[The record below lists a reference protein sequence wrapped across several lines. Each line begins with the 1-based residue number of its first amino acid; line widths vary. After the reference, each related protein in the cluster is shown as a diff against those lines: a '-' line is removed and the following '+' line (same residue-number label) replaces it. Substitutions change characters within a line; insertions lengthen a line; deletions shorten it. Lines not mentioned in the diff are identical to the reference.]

1 MKDVMNFQIRRVL
14 QLMSPR
20 ERAFYFSLVGFRA
33 SLALLDL
40 VALGLLGF
48 FFSLITAEIQGGTPT
63 YLGLRLDFSFSE
75 SGILLLTIL
84 GVVFVGKSAL
94 TAFAMMVMARFIG
107 SIETRAASSIGGFL
121 FRGDLERLR
130 EYSQSEILWATGSST
145 TAAFSQRL
153 TSFSNFVAEFAMVI
167 AISIFLFVA
176 NPLLAAVVTVYFVGL
191 TLFFSIGVNR
201 WAAILSSEIATS
213 GVSSGT
219 AMTQLLDLYR
229 EFRVTRQT
237 NFFLESYR
245 DSRGRMARASALQG
259 FAASLPRI
267 GLEVAL
273 YVGAVAFLAFVLLTR
288 TGVDGLVDFTVL
300 MVGASR
306 IVVGL
311 VPLQR
316 AVTDLRSDVAVAEL
330 SLSLLERAQ
339 QAADPQPEIGSAVIA
354 RSRVKG
360 AVGIEFSNVVYRY
373 PGAPEDTIQNISF
386 KVPRGAFIALIG
398 PSGGGK
404 STIVDLMLGFL
415 TPNEGKVTIGRKSPN
430 EFLSAFPGRV
440 GFVPQKPGVLQGSLS
455 DNIVLGKLK
464 KVQRRLAEA
473 IRAVRLNDF
482 VLALSDGTD
491 SSLGKQ
497 LDSLSGGQTQRLS
510 LARALYLDPDLL
522 VLDEATSA
530 LDVTTESEVM
540 TEVLSAN
547 GRRTT
552 VVVAHRLSTVASA
565 DLVFLIDGGCIIDSG
580 TFVELK
586 ERNPMVREFAD
597 LSEL

>member
-20 ERAFYFSLVGFRA
+20 ERAFYFSLVVFRA

-94 TAFAMMVMARFIG
+94 TAFAMMVLARFIG

-176 NPLLAAVVTVYFVGL
+176 NPFLAAVVTVYFVGL
-191 TLFFSIGVNR
+191 TLFFSFGVNR
-201 WAAILSSEIATS
+201 WVAILSSEVARS

-330 SLSLLERAQ
+330 SLTLLERAQ

-360 AVGIEFSNVVYRY
+360 AVGIQFSNVVYRY
-373 PGAPEDTIQNISF
+373 PGAPENTIQNISF
-386 KVPRGAFIALIG
+386 KVPRGAFVALIG

-415 TPNEGKVTIGRKSPN
+415 TPNEGKVTIGRRSPN

-482 VLALSDGTD
+482 VLALSDGTE

-565 DLVFLIDGGCIIDSG
+565 DLVFLIDGGNIIDRG
-580 TFVELK
+580 TFVELR

>member
-1 MKDVMNFQIRRVL
+1 MKDVMNFQISRVL

-75 SGILLLTIL
+75 SGILLLAIL

-153 TSFSNFVAEFAMVI
+153 TSFSNFVAEFAMVM

-176 NPLLAAVVTVYFVGL
+176 NPFLAAVVTVYFVGL
-191 TLFFSIGVNR
+191 TLFFSFGVNR
-201 WAAILSSEIATS
+201 WVATLSSEIARS

-237 NFFLESYR
+237 SFFLESYR

-273 YVGAVAFLAFVLLTR
+273 YVGAVAFLAFVLITR

-330 SLSLLERAQ
+330 SLTLLERAQ
-339 QAADPQPEIGSAVIA
+339 QAADPQPEFGSAVIA

-360 AVGIEFSNVVYRY
+360 AVGIQFSNVVYRY

-386 KVPRGAFIALIG
+386 EVPRGAFVALIG

-415 TPNEGKVTIGRKSPN
+415 TPNEGKVTIGRRSPN

-455 DNIVLGKLK
+455 DNIVLGNLK
-464 KVQRRLAEA
+464 KVQRRLVEA

-482 VLALSDGTD
+482 VLALSDGTE

-540 TEVLSAN
+540 TEVLSGN

-565 DLVFLIDGGCIIDSG
+565 DLVFLIDGGDIIDRG
-580 TFVELK
+580 TFVELR

>member
-1 MKDVMNFQIRRVL
+1 
-14 QLMSPR
+14 
-20 ERAFYFSLVGFRA
+20 
-33 SLALLDL
+33 
-40 VALGLLGF
+40 
-48 FFSLITAEIQGGTPT
+48 
-63 YLGLRLDFSFSE
+63 
-75 SGILLLTIL
+75 
-84 GVVFVGKSAL
+84 
-94 TAFAMMVMARFIG
+94 
-107 SIETRAASSIGGFL
+107 
-121 FRGDLERLR
+121 
-130 EYSQSEILWATGSST
+130 
-145 TAAFSQRL
+145 
-153 TSFSNFVAEFAMVI
+153 
-167 AISIFLFVA
+167 
-176 NPLLAAVVTVYFVGL
+176 
-191 TLFFSIGVNR
+191 
-201 WAAILSSEIATS
+201 
-213 GVSSGT
+213 
-219 AMTQLLDLYR
+219 
-229 EFRVTRQT
+229 
-237 NFFLESYR
+237 
-245 DSRGRMARASALQG
+245 
-259 FAASLPRI
+259 
-267 GLEVAL
+267 
-273 YVGAVAFLAFVLLTR
+273 
-288 TGVDGLVDFTVL
+288 LVDFTVL

-330 SLSLLERAQ
+330 SLTLLEKAQ
-339 QAADPQPEIGSAVIA
+339 QAADPQPEIGPAVTA

-360 AVGIEFSNVVYRY
+360 AVGIQFSNVVYRY

-386 KVPRGAFIALIG
+386 NVPRGAFVALIG

-415 TPNEGKVTIGRKSPN
+415 TPNEGKVTIGRRSPN

-455 DNIVLGKLK
+455 DNIVLGRLK

-482 VLALSDGTD
+482 VLALSDGTE

-565 DLVFLIDGGCIIDSG
+565 DLVFLIDGGNIIDRG
-580 TFVELK
+580 TFVELRG
-586 ERNPMVREFAD
+586 RNPMVREFAD